1 MAAPQDRTLAAPSA
15 RACRLSEEGITV
27 TTFALGE
34 PSLDEVFL
42 ALTGH
47 TTHNGHTTHDTAS
60 EANVT

>member
-1 MAAPQDRTLAAPSA
+1 MSQ
-15 RACRLSEEGITV
+15 LSHEGITV

-47 TTHNGHTTHDTAS
+47 TTRNNAS